1 MNQCGRVPFP
11 SVRILI
17 FLRGAISA
25 ISMMKLSSWP
35 RSNLQ
40 GLEGRPRRCF
50 FFPAP
55 LQPLCVSI
63 PCRSPGHANSLK
75 SKVYECSLLDL
86 SFPALQQPATVLL
99 ARHLSAD
106 LTGIPPSLGNTAHL
120 ELLQA
125 ACSIHC
131 RSVCNQNNRD
141 SQAGF
146 CTSPPSW
153 HSTHLPVLGLF
164 QIEGKIIFCHISF
177 S

>member
-1 MNQCGRVPFP
+1 MRARPLPICPDPHLPQGCN
-11 SVRILI
+11 I
-17 FLRGAISA
+17 
-25 ISMMKLSSWP
+25 
-35 RSNLQ
+35 SNLHDETVLLAPLKPA
-40 GLEGRPRRCF
+40 GIGRKTKEVF
-50 FFPAP
+50 FFPAA
-55 LQPLCVSI
+55 LQPLLVSI
-63 PCRSPGHANSLK
+63 PCHSPGHANSLK

-106 LTGIPPSLGNTAHL
+106 LTGIPPSLGNTAYL

-141 SQAGF
+141 SQSGF

-177 S
+177 L

>member
-17 FLRGAISA
+17 FLRGAMSA

-40 GLEGRPRRCF
+40 GLQEQGVF
-50 FFPAP
+50 AAA
-55 LQPLCVSI
+55 LQPLCISI
-63 PCRSPGHANSLK
+63 PCCSPGRANILK

-86 SFPALQQPATVLL
+86 SFPVLKSPAAVLL

-106 LTGIPPSLGNTAHL
+106 LTGIPPSLENTAHP

-125 ACSIHC
+125 ACSIHY
-131 RSVCNQNNRD
+131 RSVCSQNNSD
-141 SQAGF
+141 SQSDF

-153 HSTHLPVLGLF
+153 QLHTCLSLAHSR
-164 QIEGKIIFCHISF
+164 
-177 S
+177 